1 MDLHRLW
8 HENTLMAKETRLE
21 KAHRLLDTGCLV
33 DFYRGKHGAKAFVLG
48 DHGEYLCIITFSGGY
63 NCACMWGQCHPNS
76 TDRCSHALA
85 VALAA
90 GKETSCPSPS
100 RKL

>member
-1 MDLHRLW
+1 MS
-8 HENTLMAKETRLE
+8 KETRLE
-21 KAHRLLDTGCLV
+21 KAHRLLDTGCVRLIWQGANGV
-33 DFYRGKHGAKAFVLG
+33 DAWVQG
-48 DHGEYLCIITFSGGY
+48 DHGLYHTIITFNGYY

-90 GKETSCPSPS
+90 TKEASCPSPS
-100 RKL
+100 KTS